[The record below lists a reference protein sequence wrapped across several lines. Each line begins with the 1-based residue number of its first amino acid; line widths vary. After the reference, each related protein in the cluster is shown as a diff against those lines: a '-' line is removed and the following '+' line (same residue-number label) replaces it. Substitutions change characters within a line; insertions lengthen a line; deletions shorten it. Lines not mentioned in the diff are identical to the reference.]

1 MTTQYIYK
9 KYRST
14 KTILCNYSRYPL
26 LIIQLRVS
34 FPFVTIIAY
43 DLARGVTQ
51 IKLLFLCFFCVKNE
65 RAKYYIFRWLC
76 VTLLCKV
83 CFFSSSRWTKKEEQ
97 GIRADVALSSGR
109 VENDYALRNNER
121 GCCDCRQGSD
131 RRQSCSGNCYRDR
144 IEENSWYI
152 VGFFFGIFYFN
163 TTMLLIIP
171 LSLFSENEKISY
183 EIIKYPYHSYEN
195 THSTSFDYDHGGS
208 WERDFGH
215 QRQKVNRKLIR

>member
-76 VTLLCKV
+76 ITLLCKV
-83 CFFSSSRWTKKEEQ
+83 YFFFLPVAGRRKKNKGYGQ
-97 GIRADVALSSGR
+97 MLLYFLGASKMTMLYVITNVVAAIAGKALIVAKVALAIATAIGLKR
-109 VENDYALRNNER
+109 ILGIPFWFLFWNFLFQHDDVVNNT
-121 GCCDCRQGSD
+121 S
-131 RRQSCSGNCYRDR
+131 
-144 IEENSWYI
+144 
-152 VGFFFGIFYFN
+152 VFIFR
-163 TTMLLIIP
+163 
-171 LSLFSENEKISY
+171 E
-183 EIIKYPYHSYEN
+183 
-195 THSTSFDYDHGGS
+195 
-208 WERDFGH
+208 
-215 QRQKVNRKLIR
+215 